1 VVSLH
6 FDTVYQG
13 REKRAGGTPGEGR
26 NMMGKVSILDQA
38 EKEGRSILTEFESKR
53 ILRQAGIPVVETR
66 LAKTQ
71 KEAVSLSRKMGFP
84 VVLKISSPVVIH
96 KSDSGGVKLSL
107 TNAAEVKK
115 AYDEI
120 LKKVKKQYPEAAVHG
135 VSVQK
140 MVRPGTEVIIGTSTD
155 PQFGPVIMFGL
166 GGIFVEL
173 LKDVSFRV
181 IPVKGKDAQEMIQ
194 EIKGYPLLKGYRGKE
209 PASITALVEI
219 ILKISKFI
227 EQNSQVKEL
236 DLNPIFAY
244 RDKAVAVDARIILE
258 KG

>member
-1 VVSLH
+1 
-6 FDTVYQG
+6 
-13 REKRAGGTPGEGR
+13 
-26 NMMGKVSILDQA
+26 MMGKVSIFEQVK
-38 EKEGRSILTEFESKR
+38 KEGRSILTEFESKK
-53 ILRQAGIPVVETR
+53 ILKQVGISVVETR

-71 KEAVSLSRKMGFP
+71 KEAVSFSRKMGFP
-84 VVLKISSPVVIH
+84 VALKIASPDVIH

-107 TNAAEVKK
+107 NNATEVKK

-140 MVRPGTEVIIGTSTD
+140 MVRPGTEVIIGTSKD

-181 IPVKGKDAQEMIQ
+181 IPVERKDAQEMIE
-194 EIKGYPLLKGYRGKE
+194 EIKGYPLLQGYRGKE
-209 PASITALVEI
+209 PASLSALVEI
-219 ILKISKFI
+219 ILKISKWI
-227 EQNSQVKEL
+227 EENSKIKEL
-236 DLNPIFAY
+236 ELNPVFAY
-244 RDKAVAVDARIILE
+244 RNKAVAVDARIVLE
-258 KG
+258 KD

>member
-1 VVSLH
+1 
-6 FDTVYQG
+6 
-13 REKRAGGTPGEGR
+13 
-26 NMMGKVSILDQA
+26 MMGKLSIFDQVK
-38 EKEGRSILTEFESKR
+38 KEGRFILTEFESKR
-53 ILRQAGIPVVETR
+53 ILKQAGISVVETK

-71 KEAVSLSRKMGFP
+71 KEAVSLSQKMGFP
-84 VVLKISSPVVIH
+84 VALKITSPDVIH

-107 TNAAEVKK
+107 NNGTEVKK

-120 LKKVKKQYPEAAVHG
+120 LKKVRKQYPDAVVHG

-140 MVRPGTEVIIGTSTD
+140 MIRPGTEVIVGTSKD

-181 IPVKGKDAQEMIQ
+181 IPVERRDAQEMIK
-194 EIKGYPLLKGYRGKE
+194 EIKGYPLLQGYRGKE
-209 PASITALVEI
+209 PANISALVKI
-219 ILKISKFI
+219 ILKISKLI
-227 EQNSQVKEL
+227 EENPQIKEL
-236 DLNPIFAY
+236 ELNPIFAFG
-244 RDKAVAVDARIILE
+244 DKAVAVDARIILE

>member
-1 VVSLH
+1 
-6 FDTVYQG
+6 
-13 REKRAGGTPGEGR
+13 
-26 NMMGKVSILDQA
+26 MGKSSIFDQVK
-38 EKEGRSILTEFESKR
+38 KEGRFILTEFESKK
-53 ILRQAGIPVVETR
+53 ILKQAGIPVVETK

-84 VVLKISSPVVIH
+84 VALKIASPDVIH

-107 TNAAEVKK
+107 NNVTEVKK

-120 LKKVKKQYPEAAVHG
+120 FKKVRKQYPHAVIHG

-140 MVRPGTEVIIGTSTD
+140 MARPGTEVIIGTSKD

-181 IPVKGKDAQEMIQ
+181 IPVERKDAQEMIN
-194 EIKGYPLLKGYRGKE
+194 EIKGYPILEGYRGKD
-209 PASITALVEI
+209 PADISALVEI
-219 ILKISKFI
+219 ILKISKLI
-227 EQNSQVKEL
+227 EENPQIKEL
-236 DLNPIFAY
+236 ELNPIFAY
-244 RDKAVAVDARIILE
+244 REKAIAIDTRIILE